1 LQAKVISSRS
11 HRRCS
16 TTTNLAPR
24 KTSSDDGEVKVK
36 WRKVKKKKT
45 QSKYKSKKR
54 KAWLSADLESPE
66 KFCSPFSSILKVPQ
80 GHKPRE
86 FFALHQILYIS

>member
-36 WRKVKKKKT
+36 WRKVKKEKDNLNTKV
-45 QSKYKSKKR
+45 KSER
-54 KAWLSADLESPE
+54 LGSADLESPE